1 MMMPDGPLVL
11 DGHAQ
16 VRAVLMDSR
25 FAIHK
30 PLTGTDSQ
38 AAMPTG
44 QAERS
49 RRIAPL
55 SRVLATHLSASHVHQ
70 LSGLVTGLVGQR
82 LADGLERGGMEL
94 VADLAG
100 PVPVLVMM
108 ALLGL
113 PTADIAPLAPLFDA
127 ITAGHDVGNTERDR
141 MKAYF
146 ALDAIGTWVE
156 ARRAE
161 GPPSALQEAI
171 AACARAERIPA
182 PMVTYWLCML
192 LYAGSTTTRDFLV
205 NLLVGLLE
213 HPDAASGLG
222 GASPPTLKI
231 ALEELLRLEGPVRMV
246 GRVLREP
253 MVLDGQALPAGAQVY
268 LNLEQANRDA
278 TQFANPLTLD
288 LARSPN
294 PHLAFGT
301 GVTFCL
307 GAKLARLEAMA
318 VLQAFLPH
326 LSRMELQAT
335 PVWGNSRVLRGRQ
348 QASIRFR

>member
-1 MMMPDGPLVL
+1 MMNPGGPLVL
-11 DGHAQ
+11 DSYVQ
-16 VRAVLMDSR
+16 VRAVLMDPR

-30 PLTGTDSQ
+30 PLTGADSQ
-38 AAMPTG
+38 SALPAG

-55 SRVLATHLSASHVHQ
+55 SRVLATHLSASHVRQ
-70 LSGLVTGLVGQR
+70 LSDLITRLVGQR
-82 LADGLERGGMEL
+82 LADGLGRGGMEL

-113 PTADIAPLAPLFDA
+113 PEADIVPLAPLFDA

-141 MKAYF
+141 KKAHF
-146 ALDAIGTWVE
+146 ALHAIGTWVE
-156 ARRAE
+156 ARMAD
-161 GPPSALQEAI
+161 GPPSALQGAI
-171 AACARAERIPA
+171 TACARAEGIPA
-182 PMVTYWLCML
+182 PMVTYWMCML

-213 HPDAASGLG
+213 HPDAASGLVS
-222 GASPPTLKI
+222 ASPAALKV

-253 MVLDGQALPAGAQVY
+253 MVLDGKALPVGAEVY
-268 LNLEQANRDA
+268 LNLEEANRDA
-278 TQFANPLTLD
+278 AQFAAPLTLN

-307 GAKLARLEAMA
+307 GAQLARLEAMA

-326 LSRMELQAT
+326 LSRIELQAI
-335 PVWGNSRVLRGRQ
+335 PAWGNSRVLRSRQ